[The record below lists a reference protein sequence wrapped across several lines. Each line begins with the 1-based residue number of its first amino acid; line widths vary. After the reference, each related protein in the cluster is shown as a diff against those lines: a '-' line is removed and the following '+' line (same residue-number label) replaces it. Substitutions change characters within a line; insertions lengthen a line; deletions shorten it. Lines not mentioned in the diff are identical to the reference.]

1 MEFNLTKK
9 NIIFLIAFS
18 LVCLLI
24 TVLLCIFVYKKRS
37 NDYILKNNYNSY
49 QGIYV
54 TNDKQ
59 ASIYLTKYYNLL
71 NNSIGNAYEL
81 LDKDENKLDFSTID
95 KFKNYVNK
103 LNISNTNILKF
114 RIYKKR
120 GYVYYDI
127 YDGNNNNIIFKA
139 KGIMN
144 YTVIFR

>member
-9 NIIFLIAFS
+9 NIIFLIVFS
-18 LVCLLI
+18 LVCI
-24 TVLLCIFVYKKRS
+24 FVTVLLCIFVYKKQS
-37 NDYILKNNYNSY
+37 SYYILKNNYNSY
-49 QGIYV
+49 KGIYV

-71 NNSIGNAYEL
+71 NNNINDAYKL
-81 LDKDENKLDFSTID
+81 LYKNENVLDFATLD
-95 KFKNYVNK
+95 KFKTYINK

-114 RIYKKR
+114 RTYKK
-120 GYVYYDI
+120 GGHVYYDI

-144 YTVIFR
+144 YTVIFK

>member
-18 LVCLLI
+18 LVCIII
-24 TVLLCIFVYKKRS
+24 TVLLCIFVYKKQS

-49 QGIYV
+49 NGIYV

-71 NNSIGNAYEL
+71 NNSINNAYKL
-81 LDKDENKLDFSTID
+81 LDKDENALDFATLD

-114 RIYKKR
+114 RTYKKG
-120 GYVYYDI
+120 GYIYYDI
-127 YDGNNNNIIFKA
+127 YDGNNNNIIFKS

-144 YTVIFR
+144 YTVIFK